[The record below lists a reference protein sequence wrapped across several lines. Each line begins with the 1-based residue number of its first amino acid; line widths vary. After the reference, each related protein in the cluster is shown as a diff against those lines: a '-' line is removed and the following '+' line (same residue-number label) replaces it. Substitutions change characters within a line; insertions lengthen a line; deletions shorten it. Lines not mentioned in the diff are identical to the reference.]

1 MTALSKYQRLEAS
14 ALWRDSIS
22 GQRRDV
28 IVSLGDASLVITDK
42 NERPLTH
49 WSLAAVQRANP
60 GAMPA
65 VFHPDG
71 DPDETLELGESET
84 EMVEAIEKLRQVIER
99 RRPKPGR
106 LRIISFLT
114 ILTFF
119 AALMVF
125 WMPGAVRDYT
135 LRVLPDVTEQEIGNG
150 LLQELERFTGR
161 ACTSSLS
168 TRALDQLSNRL
179 FDRPVSIAI
188 LREGVESVRALPGNV
203 IVVSHTL
210 VEDYDTPDV
219 LAGYLLQLNLDNE
232 PRDILQQMLETA
244 GFMPTFRLL
253 TTGQLPQ
260 ATLADFAKGLLN
272 NPAAVPEDT
281 LLITAFY
288 EQGVAITPYALARD
302 ITGHDTAHLL
312 SAEITRPSS
321 ARPVLNDTLWVGLQ
335 GICGG

>member
-14 ALWRDSIS
+14 ALWRDSMS
-22 GQRRDV
+22 GQRRNV

-49 WSLAAVQRANP
+49 WSLAAVRRANP

-71 DPDETLELGESET
+71 DPDETLELDESET
-84 EMVEAIEKLRQVIER
+84 EMIEAIEKLRQVIER

-119 AALMVF
+119 SALMVF

-135 LRVLPDVTEQEIGNG
+135 LRVLPHVTEKDIGNG
-150 LLQELERFTGR
+150 LLKELERFTGR

-168 TRALDQLSNRL
+168 KRALDQLSNRL

-188 LREGVESVRALPGNV
+188 LREGVESVRALPGNI

-219 LAGYLLQLNLDNE
+219 LAGHLLQLNLDTE
-232 PRDILQQMLETA
+232 PRDMLQHMLETA
-244 GFMPTFRLL
+244 GFMPTLRLL

-260 ATLADFAKGLLN
+260 ATLTHFAKGLLN
-272 NPAAVPEDT
+272 SPAVIPEDAH
-281 LLITAFY
+281 LINAFY
-288 EQGVAITPYALARD
+288 EQGVAIAPYASARD
-302 ITGHDTAHLL
+302 ITGQDTAHLL
-312 SAEITRPSS
+312 SAETARPSP

>member
-1 MTALSKYQRLEAS
+1 MTTQRKYQRLEAS

-22 GQRRDV
+22 GRRRDV

-84 EMVEAIEKLRQVIER
+84 EMAEAIEKLRQVIDR

-114 ILTFF
+114 VLMLF
-119 AALMVF
+119 AALMIF

-135 LRVLPDVTEQEIGNG
+135 LRVLPDVTERDIGNG
-150 LLQELERFTGR
+150 VLRELERFTGR
-161 ACTSSLS
+161 ACTSSQS
-168 TRALDQLSNRL
+168 MRALYQMSQRL
-179 FDRPVSIAI
+179 FDRPVSLEI
-188 LREGVESVRALPGNV
+188 LREGVESVRVLPGNV
-203 IVVSHTL
+203 IIISHTL

-219 LAGYLLQLNLDNE
+219 LAGYLLQLDLDSE
-232 PRDILQQMLETA
+232 PQSMLQNMLQDA
-244 GFMPTFRLL
+244 GLVSTFRLL
-253 TTGQLPQ
+253 TTGHLPQ
-260 ATLADFAKGLLN
+260 AALAETAKGLLN
-272 NPAAVPEDT
+272 TPAMTPDDT
-281 LLITAFY
+281 RLINAFY
-288 EQGVAITPYALARD
+288 EQEVAMTPYALARD
-302 ITGHDTAHLL
+302 ITGQGTADFLTADT
-312 SAEITRPSS
+312 TRPTP
-321 ARPVLNDTLWVGLQ
+321 ARPVLNDTLWIGLQ

>member
-71 DPDETLELGESET
+71 DPDETLELGENEA

-106 LRIISFLT
+106 LRMISFLT
-114 ILTFF
+114 ILTVF

-135 LRVLPDVTEQEIGNG
+135 LRVLPDVTERDIGNG

-168 TRALDQLSNRL
+168 TRALDQLTDRL

-219 LAGYLLQLNLDNE
+219 LAGYLLQLNLDTE
-232 PRDILQQMLETA
+232 PREMLQHALQTA

-253 TTGQLPQ
+253 TTGHLPQ
-260 ATLADFAKGLLN
+260 ATLAEFAKELLN
-272 NPAAVPEDT
+272 SPAVPPEDPR
-281 LLITAFY
+281 LINAFY
-288 EQGVAITPYALARD
+288 AQEVAITPYALARD
-302 ITGHDTAHLL
+302 ITRQDTARLL
-312 SAEITRPSS
+312 SAETKRPSP

>member
-14 ALWRDSIS
+14 AIWRDSGS

-28 IVSLGDASLVITDK
+28 IVSLGDASLIITDK

-60 GAMPA
+60 GSMPA

-71 DPDETLELGESET
+71 DLDETLELGESET
-84 EMVEAIEKLRQVIER
+84 EMIEAIEKLRQVIER

-106 LRIISFLT
+106 LRIISFLM
-114 ILTFF
+114 ILTLF
-119 AALMVF
+119 ATLMFF
-125 WMPGAVRDYT
+125 WMPSAVRDYT
-135 LRVLPDVTEQEIGNG
+135 LRILPDVTERNIGNG

-161 ACTSSLS
+161 ACTSSIS
-168 TRALDQLSNRL
+168 TRALYQLSNRL

-219 LAGYLLQLNLDNE
+219 LAGFLLQLNLDSE
-232 PRDILQQMLETA
+232 PRNMLQQMLETA
-244 GFMPTFRLL
+244 GLIPTFHLL
-253 TTGQLPQ
+253 TTGHLPQ
-260 ATLADFAKGLLN
+260 TTLAESAKGLLN
-272 NPAAVPEDT
+272 SPAVIPADSH
-281 LLITAFY
+281 LINAFY
-288 EQGVAITPYALARD
+288 EQGVAITPYAVARD
-302 ITGHDTAHLL
+302 ITGQDTAHLL
-312 SAEITRPSS
+312 SAEITRPSP

>member
-106 LRIISFLT
+106 
-114 ILTFF
+114 
-119 AALMVF
+119 
-125 WMPGAVRDYT
+125 
-135 LRVLPDVTEQEIGNG
+135 
-150 LLQELERFTGR
+150 
-161 ACTSSLS
+161 
-168 TRALDQLSNRL
+168 
-179 FDRPVSIAI
+179 
-188 LREGVESVRALPGNV
+188 
-203 IVVSHTL
+203 
-210 VEDYDTPDV
+210 
-219 LAGYLLQLNLDNE
+219 
-232 PRDILQQMLETA
+232 
-244 GFMPTFRLL
+244 
-253 TTGQLPQ
+253 
-260 ATLADFAKGLLN
+260 
-272 NPAAVPEDT
+272 
-281 LLITAFY
+281 
-288 EQGVAITPYALARD
+288 
-302 ITGHDTAHLL
+302 
-312 SAEITRPSS
+312 
-321 ARPVLNDTLWVGLQ
+321 
-335 GICGG
+335 

>member
-1 MTALSKYQRLEAS
+1 MTALNKYQRLEAS

-60 GAMPA
+60 GAFPA

-71 DPDETLELGESET
+71 DPDETLELGDSET

-106 LRIISFLT
+106 IRIISFIT
-114 ILTFF
+114 ILALF
-119 AALMVF
+119 AALTVF

-135 LRVLPDVTEQEIGNG
+135 LRVLPDVTERDIGNG

-161 ACTSSLS
+161 ACRSSLS
-168 TRALDQLSNRL
+168 TRALGQLSNRL
-179 FDRPVSIAI
+179 FDQSVSIAI
-188 LREGVESVRALPGNV
+188 LREGVESVRALPGN
-203 IVVSHTL
+203 IIIVSHTL
-210 VEDYDTPDV
+210 VEDHDTPDV
-219 LAGYLLQLNLDNE
+219 LAGYLLQLDLVSE
-232 PRDILQQMLETA
+232 PRDMLQQLLQSA
-244 GFMPTFRLL
+244 GIVPTFRLL
-253 TTGQLPQ
+253 TTGHLPQ
-260 ATLADFAKGLLN
+260 ATLAEFAKGLLN
-272 NPAAVPEDT
+272 SAAIIPDDT
-281 LLITAFY
+281 RLINALY
-288 EQGVAITPYALARD
+288 EQEVAITPYAVARD
-302 ITGHDTAHLL
+302 ITGQETARLL
-312 SAEITRPSS
+312 SAETTRPSP

>member
-1 MTALSKYQRLEAS
+1 MTALTKYQRLEAS

-60 GAMPA
+60 GAAPA

-71 DPDETLELGESET
+71 DPDETLELGENET

-114 ILTFF
+114 ILTLF
-119 AALMVF
+119 AAVMVL

-135 LRVLPDVTEQEIGNG
+135 LRVVPDVTERDIGNG

-161 ACTSSLS
+161 ACTSALS

-179 FDRPVSIAI
+179 FERPVSIAI
-188 LREGVESVRALPGNV
+188 LREGLESVRVLPGNV
-203 IVVSHTL
+203 IIVSHTL

-219 LAGYLLQLNLDNE
+219 LAGYLLQLDLDIE
-232 PRDILQQMLETA
+232 PRDMLQKMLKTA
-244 GFMPTFRLL
+244 GLLPTFRLL
-253 TTGQLPQ
+253 TTGHLSQ
-260 ATLADFAKGLLN
+260 ATLQEFAKGLLN
-272 NPAAVPEDT
+272 SPAIIPEDT
-281 LLITAFY
+281 RLIAAFY
-288 EQGVAITPYALARD
+288 EHGVAITPYAMARD
-302 ITGHDTAHLL
+302 ITGQDTAHLV
-312 SAEITRPSS
+312 SAETTRPSP

-335 GICGG
+335 GICGD

>member
-14 ALWRDSIS
+14 AIWRDSIS

-49 WSLAAVQRANP
+49 WSLASVQRTNP

-71 DPDETLELGESET
+71 DPDETLELGENET
-84 EMVEAIEKLRQVIER
+84 EMVEAIEQLRQVIER

-106 LRIISFLT
+106 LRVISFLT
-114 ILTFF
+114 ILTLF
-119 AALMVF
+119 AALMFF
-125 WMPGAVRDYT
+125 WMPSAVRDYT
-135 LRVLPDVTEQEIGNG
+135 LRVLPDVTERDIGNG

-168 TRALDQLSNRL
+168 KRALYQLSNRL
-179 FDRPVSIAI
+179 FDRPVSIVI
-188 LREGVESVRALPGNV
+188 LREGVESVRALPGNI

-210 VEDYDTPDV
+210 VEDYDNPDV
-219 LAGYLLQLNLDNE
+219 LAGFLLQLNLDSE
-232 PRDILQQMLETA
+232 PKSMLQKMLETA
-244 GFMPTFRLL
+244 GFIPTFRLL
-253 TTGQLPQ
+253 TTGHLPQ
-260 ATLADFAKGLLN
+260 TTLAESAKGLLN
-272 NPAAVPEDT
+272 SPATIPADSH
-281 LLITAFY
+281 LINAFF
-288 EQGVAITPYALARD
+288 EHEVAISPYALARD
-302 ITGHDTAHLL
+302 ITGQDTAHLL
-312 SAEITRPSS
+312 SAEFMRPSP

>member
-114 ILTFF
+114 ILTLF

-135 LRVLPDVTEQEIGNG
+135 LRVLPDVTEQDIGNG

-168 TRALDQLSNRL
+168 INCQIAL
-179 FDRPVSIAI
+179 VSSRSCQIAC
-188 LREGVESVRALPGNV
+188 L
-203 IVVSHTL
+203 
-210 VEDYDTPDV
+210 
-219 LAGYLLQLNLDNE
+219 
-232 PRDILQQMLETA
+232 
-244 GFMPTFRLL
+244 
-253 TTGQLPQ
+253 
-260 ATLADFAKGLLN
+260 
-272 NPAAVPEDT
+272 
-281 LLITAFY
+281 
-288 EQGVAITPYALARD
+288 
-302 ITGHDTAHLL
+302 TGHPRVIYV
-312 SAEITRPSS
+312 SRPCDVP
-321 ARPVLNDTLWVGLQ
+321 ARRVICPKRSRPAWERNCGQPYVG
-335 GICGG
+335 GGL